1 MNMDVI
7 RQLLDKYYNG
17 ETNSNEEKIL
27 QDFFS
32 KDDVPAEFVIDRDLF
47 KHMASVKK
55 GVSAGIP
62 DDMKKRLSEKI
73 DTWEKQ
79 EFRRKTVIR
88 SFYKYTAGIV
98 ASVLLAVG
106 IGLSVLSSSSKGMED
121 TFDNP
126 QEAYM
131 ATEDALRLFAEVLDK
146 GNTQMD
152 KAKKATRE
160 MKEKIENIKDFK
172 K

>member
-55 GVSAGIP
+55 DVSAGIP

-79 EFRRKTVIR
+79 DSRRKTIIR

-106 IGLSVLSSSSKGMED
+106 IGLSVVGSSSKGMED
-121 TFDNP
+121 TFDTP

-131 ATEDALRLFAEVLDK
+131 ATEDALRLFAEALKK
-146 GNTQMD
+146 GNAKME
-152 KAKKATRE
+152 KAKEVTVSV
-160 MKEKIENIKDFK
+160 KEKIDDITNLRK
-172 K
+172 